1 MVLLQRRNY
10 SMLQDRLQPQTLIAT
25 AFALTVGLSAG
36 FYALWS
42 QVSAP
47 SVVTPEYSA
56 CGVSVPDISG
66 AAPRGHARYYDFT
79 ADLFTDAGR
88 LESWQKYLMPYAGRP
103 THYLE
108 VGIYEGRSMVW
119 MLDNA
124 LRHPDS
130 RATGVDISIQERY
143 LQNLKRSGSCRKV
156 RSLEGRSQ
164 EVLRTLPKESYDVIY
179 VDGSH
184 VTQDVMI
191 DAVLAFDLL
200 KPGGLLIFDDYA
212 PLIWLW
218 PKDIRPK
225 HAIDAFVSGYRQH
238 LEPVHQGMQL
248 MLRKRTQPC
257 DSKTE
262 RLSTVGAYCYNWNT
276 GRIIRIEDREAV
288 ELLPGEKS
296 IIQAIADSVP
306 WHEVAPEI
314 RAKPEY
320 QALNRRLKLFPEQP

>member
-1 MVLLQRRNY
+1 
-10 SMLQDRLQPQTLIAT
+10 MLKDKLQPQTLIAT

-36 FYALWS
+36 FYALWWQMS
-42 QVSAP
+42 PP
-47 SVVTPEYSA
+47 SVATPERFV
-56 CGVSVPDISG
+56 CGMSVPDMSG
-66 AAPRGHARYYDFT
+66 PVPHGHARYYDFT
-79 ADLFTDAGR
+79 ADVFTGSGR
-88 LESWQKYLMPYAGRP
+88 LESWQKYLMPFAGRP
-103 THYLE
+103 TNYLE
-108 VGIYEGRSMVW
+108 VGIYEGRSMMW

-143 LQNLKRSGSCRKV
+143 LQNLRRSGSCPKV

-164 EVLRTLPKESYDVIY
+164 EVLRTLPKDSYDVIY

-184 VTQDVMI
+184 VTQDVLI

-212 PLIWLW
+212 PVLRFW
-218 PKDIRPK
+218 PNDIRPK
-225 HAIDAFVSGYRQH
+225 QAIDAFVAGYRQH

-248 MLRKRTQPC
+248 MLRKRTQLC

-276 GRIIRIEDREAV
+276 GKITRTEDRVEV
-288 ELLPGEKS
+288 ELLPGEKN

-306 WHEVAPEI
+306 FHEVAPEI
-314 RAKPEY
+314 QAKPEF
-320 QALNRRLKLFPEQP
+320 QALNGRLKIFPERP

>member
-1 MVLLQRRNY
+1 
-10 SMLQDRLQPQTLIAT
+10 MLNDRPQPQTLIAT

-42 QVSAP
+42 QVSAT
-47 SVVTPEYSA
+47 SVVTPERSG
-56 CGVSVPDISG
+56 CGISVPDTSG
-66 AAPRGHARYYDFT
+66 PAPHGHVRYYDFT

-88 LESWQKYLMPYAGRP
+88 LESWQKYLTPFADNP
-103 THYLE
+103 INYLE

-130 RATGVDISIQERY
+130 RATGVDISIQDRY

-225 HAIDAFVSGYRQH
+225 HAIDAFVAGYRQH

-248 MLRKRTQPC
+248 MLRKRTQLC

-262 RLSTVGAYCYNWNT
+262 RLSTVGAYCYNWNM
-276 GRIIRIEDREAV
+276 REIIRTADRRPV
-288 ELLPGEKS
+288 ELLPGEKK
-296 IIQAIADSVP
+296 IIEAIADSVP
-306 WHEVAPEI
+306 FHEVSPEI
-314 RAKPEY
+314 RAKPEF
-320 QALNRRLKLFPEQP
+320 QALNLRLKLFPERP